1 MIENKVV
8 TYTEVIAKHFNTF
21 FTEIGPRL
29 AKKKLKL
36 QQKCLELNLQKCKTM
51 QTENLFTINELK
63 DFFFSSNK

>member
-29 AKKKLKL
+29 AKK
-36 QQKCLELNLQKCKTM
+36 N
-51 QTENLFTINELK
+51 
-63 DFFFSSNK
+63 

>member
-29 AKKKLKL
+29 AKKKIETPAKMFG
-36 QQKCLELNLQKCKTM
+36 T
-51 QTENLFTINELK
+51 
-63 DFFFSSNK
+63 